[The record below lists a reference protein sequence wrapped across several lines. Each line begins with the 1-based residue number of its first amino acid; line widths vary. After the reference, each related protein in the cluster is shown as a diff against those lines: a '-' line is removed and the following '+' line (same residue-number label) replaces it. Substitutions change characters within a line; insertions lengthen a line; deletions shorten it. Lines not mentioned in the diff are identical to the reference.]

1 MKFCVAQT
9 AVASITL
16 LIAAPVWSEEKPPDP
31 KEIEYQTFQNAKLK
45 LHAWS
50 GKKVTFLT
58 QNAGVDPN
66 LMQELC
72 TTFDGIYDFY
82 FEATGKAPQ
91 QIKHYEGRLTVAEV
105 NETCGAACGY
115 LGATGVELSKGCF
128 AELYNGYQKRKTI
141 DQAPP
146 YEFGRK
152 FWFYHPQLAY
162 QKSVSDRAIVTGYA
176 VFMRIVSLDAAGA
189 KLGPFRDK
197 TGDESRK
204 IMESLIDLYE
214 VDPKFTW
221 ENTLKVDGA
230 PPNLLGPNGTDLFAS
245 FCLRLVRDQ
254 GGRAFVNKLWKAAE
268 KRPAAKSTQDAVDNF
283 IIAASQA
290 AGKDL
295 SEQFT
300 KWRWPLS
307 EQGRAECAKSKL
319 SS

>member
-1 MKFCVAQT
+1 MKFRVPQT
-9 AVASITL
+9 AAAAIAL
-16 LIAAPVWSEEKPPDP
+16 LMAAPVWSEEKPPES

-58 QNAGVDPN
+58 QNAGVDPK

-115 LGATGVELSKGCF
+115 LGATGGELSKGCF
-128 AELYNGYQKRKTI
+128 ADLSNGYQKGKTV
-141 DQAPP
+141 DQVPP
-146 YEFGRK
+146 YEFGRN

-162 QKSVSDRAIVTGYA
+162 QKPV
-176 VFMRIVSLDAAGA
+176 
-189 KLGPFRDK
+189 
-197 TGDESRK
+197 
-204 IMESLIDLYE
+204 
-214 VDPKFTW
+214 
-221 ENTLKVDGA
+221 
-230 PPNLLGPNGTDLFAS
+230 
-245 FCLRLVRDQ
+245 
-254 GGRAFVNKLWKAAE
+254 FVNKLWKAAE

-307 EQGRAECAKSKL
+307 EQGRSECAKSKP
-319 SS
+319 SA